1 MYKTGWNTE
10 KKEVKKRKDEGFLEN
25 KRKWSLRDIMD
36 AGHHI
41 FYAQSLIF
49 SHFYLLEI
57 N

>member
-25 KRKWSLRDIMD
+25 KRKWSLRDILD